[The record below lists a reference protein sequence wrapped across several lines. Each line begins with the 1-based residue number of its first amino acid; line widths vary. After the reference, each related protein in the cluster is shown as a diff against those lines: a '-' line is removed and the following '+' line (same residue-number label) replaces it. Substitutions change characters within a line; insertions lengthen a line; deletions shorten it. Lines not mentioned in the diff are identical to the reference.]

1 MKKQETGLSAGK
13 FHEVIVVGAGA
24 AGVGMAVTLQDAGID
39 DVLVIDRHEIGASFA
54 RWPREMTFLTPS
66 FPSNSVGLLDLN
78 AVTIRTSPAFTLG
91 QEHPDG
97 ESFAAYLQAVAEYH
111 ELTVG
116 TNTEVVTVEKLDD
129 EFVLTTNTGPL
140 RCRFLIWA
148 AGEFQYPRRSPFPG
162 AELCQHSSLIRSY
175 QRMTGREFLVIGGY
189 ESGIDAAIQ
198 LSSFAKK
205 VTVLSREATWDSESS
220 DPSVA
225 LSVYTQERLEAATD
239 KGGTIKLVSDADVVR
254 VECRRG
260 RYLVSTA
267 NGKTRTS
274 PTPPILATGFVGSHQ
289 LVKEL
294 YEPRDGGYPTLTEND
309 ESTTTSG
316 LFFCGPL
323 VRHDEQ
329 VFCFIYK
336 FRMRFAV
343 VAKEI
348 ATRLGLEAEDLEE
361 YRKKGMYLDDLSCCG
376 EECEC

>member
-1 MKKQETGLSAGK
+1 MKKVVY
-13 FHEVIVVGAGA
+13 EVIIVGAGA
-24 AGVGMAVTLQDAGID
+24 AGIGMAVTLQDAGVS

-66 FPSNSVGLLDLN
+66 FPSNSVGVLDLN

-97 ESFAAYLQAVAEYH
+97 KSFAAYLQAVAEH
-111 ELTVG
+111 HKVKVRTKTDV
-116 TNTEVVTVEKLDD
+116 NTVEKVDD
-129 EFVLTTNTGPL
+129 KFVLTTNGGPL

-162 AELCQHSSLIRSY
+162 AELCRHSSVIRSY
-175 QRMTGREFLVIGGY
+175 RRMTGREFLVIGGY
-189 ESGIDAAIQ
+189 ESGIDAAIH
-198 LSSFAKK
+198 LSAIAKK

-225 LSVYTQERLEAATD
+225 LSVHTLERLDAAID
-239 KGGTIKLVSDADVVR
+239 AGGKIKLVSEADVVG
-254 VECRRG
+254 VEIRRE
-260 RYLVSTA
+260 RFLVGTA
-267 NGKTRTS
+267 DGKTWTS
-274 PTPPILATGFVGSHQ
+274 PTPPILATGFNGSHQ
-289 LVKEL
+289 LVREL
-294 YEPRDGGYPTLTEND
+294 YEPRECGYPLLTVND

-329 VFCFIYK
+329 IFCFIYK

-348 ATRLGLEAEDLEE
+348 ALRLGLEAGELEV
-361 YRKKGMYLDDLSCCG
+361 YRSKGMYLDDLSCC
-376 EECEC
+376 EQECEC